1 MAVQAPSKPPRK
13 STKGAP
19 ELDSN
24 AEEIKAT
31 KTHTDK
37 PASSDRVPMNFL
49 VDADFRKD
57 YRTTAA
63 GLDMAMVDI
72 LKESFALWK
81 KSKNL
86 G

>member
-1 MAVQAPSKPPRK
+1 
-13 STKGAP
+13 
-19 ELDSN
+19 
-24 AEEIKAT
+24 
-31 KTHTDK
+31 
-37 PASSDRVPMNFL
+37 MNFL